1 MSDQAQERFEALK
14 VYFDKLPAKEKE
26 REAAK
31 GQTHDGAVFD
41 LIKNG
46 DGVGL
51 YASVQ
56 KDPSL
61 LEKQDEKGM
70 TPLHWSAADKS
81 GLTYE
86 ITTSQPSNAPWM
98 RDNFDRLPMEVA
110 KEAGREQDQLKLER
124 VTYPQLFQQEKNG
137 PEQSAKVSKYYKKHK
152 ETGKADTRARE
163 NRALEKLKA
172 KLNKLSQT
180 KELGSPK
187 EKTKSKSRGR

>member
-1 MSDQAQERFEALK
+1 MGDQAKERFERLK
-14 VYFDKLPAKEKE
+14 EHVAKMPDEE
-26 REAAK
+26 RAKHAAK
-31 GQTHDGAVFD
+31 GQAHEGAVFD
-41 LIKNG
+41 LIKQG

-51 YASVQ
+51 YASIQ

-61 LEKQDEKGM
+61 LERQDNNGM
-70 TPLHWSAADKS
+70 TPMHWASADKS

-86 ITTSQPSNAPWM
+86 IASSQPSNAPWM

-152 ETGKADTRARE
+152 ETGKTDTRNRE
-163 NRALEKLKA
+163 SRALERLKA